1 MSENDESRFKLRLQI
16 MDDELRKVIGPL
28 EKNLGIL
35 EVVYPIIFGL
45 TIVLS
50 LVFSLL
56 TIFRK
61 TRDVA
66 IFRMLGIKKSEVVKM
81 LLLEGLLIPVIGI
94 ILGFLVM
101 RIFTEP
107 MYEISIAT
115 YGVIGGAYLAGTI
128 IGLFFA
134 IRNVI
139 KKKPLELLQV
149 KELEEQI
156 WQNWN

>member
-149 KELEEQI
+149 KE
-156 WQNWN
+156 